1 MTLVYNL
8 IRIEDI
14 INDGFTLELPE
25 NTIEIINNI
34 SAIVGSATYV
44 KTPVFHK
51 KSKNEKKRSSEPP
64 VPRPVV
70 EKTKFEEYCG
80 RIATN
85 FNKLTEKNFSK
96 LEKEII
102 DDMSVIVDEL
112 SENEFNT
119 IVNRLFEAATL
130 NRYSSKCYA
139 NISIS
144 LMSRWDDIKSIFYNN
159 INTYL
164 DTFNNIESVSPDKD
178 YEKFCILNSINEKR
192 RATGLFLVSLF
203 HSKLFTMDGLTDII
217 VNLTD
222 LLYKL
227 VKEDEHQSMKM
238 QLTRVIDYL
247 DYLPITTITIE
258 GIEADDTMA
267 YLTKQV
273 MKTSN
278 IVLMSTDKDFLQ
290 LVNHR
295 VSVWSPT
302 KKKMYD
308 PPKVLEDYGIP
319 SHNFAVYR
327 SIDGDKSDNING
339 VRGWGLKTI
348 QKKLPLLLEDK
359 ILNIDDIIK
368 EDEKLKE
375 NEEILRRNYRLMQL
389 EEVDISTSAKT
400 KILDKIRE
408 PINRLNKMQFQKKF
422 IEDRL
427 FATLPNME
435 SWLVQCFAKLNQMA
449 EGTYGK
455 KEKV

>member
-1 MTLVYNL
+1 VTNAKYLSILEEIKQKGGDSASETANDKVL
-8 IRIEDI
+8 II
-14 INDGFTLELPE
+14 DGL
-25 NTIEIINNI
+25 NTFIRCF
-34 SAIVGSATYV
+34 SAIPTLNDDGAHVGGIV
-44 KTPVFHK
+44 GFL
-51 KSKNEKKRSSEPP
+51 RS
-64 VPRPVV
+64 VGYAIRTIRP
-70 EKTKFEEYCG
+70 T
-80 RIATN
+80 RT
-85 FNKLTEKNFSK
+85 
-96 LEKEII
+96 
-102 DDMSVIVDEL
+102 VIVFDGKGGSNRRKKVFPQYKAGRNM
-112 SENEFNT
+112 SE
-119 IVNRLFEAATL
+119 RL
-130 NRYSSKCYA
+130 NRSY
-139 NISIS
+139 
-144 LMSRWDDIKSIFYNN
+144 D
-159 INTYL
+159 
-164 DTFNNIESVSPDKD
+164 FNN
-178 YEKFCILNSINEKR
+178 
-192 RATGLFLVSLF
+192 
-203 HSKLFTMDGLTDII
+203 
-217 VNLTD
+217 
-222 LLYKL
+222 
-227 VKEDEHQSMKM
+227 KEDEHESMIM

-247 DYLPITTITIE
+247 DYLPVTTITIE
-258 GIEADDTMA
+258 NIEADDTMA
-267 YLTKQV
+267 YVTKQIL
-273 MKTSN
+273 KTSK

-348 QKKLPLLLEDK
+348 QKKIPLLLEDK